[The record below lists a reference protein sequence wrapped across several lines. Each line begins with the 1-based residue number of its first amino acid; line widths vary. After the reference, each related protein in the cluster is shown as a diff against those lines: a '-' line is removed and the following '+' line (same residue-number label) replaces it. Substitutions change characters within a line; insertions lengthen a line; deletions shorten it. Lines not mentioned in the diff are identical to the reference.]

1 MDKYISHMSNIFD
14 LKHKIRKVSDLVRFI
29 ANTSVENIREDEKL
43 KMGNPNFSILLGA
56 GASIS
61 SGIQSGGQLVKKWK
75 EDAYKDL
82 EDKKGTLSAEEYFVS
97 HRPEW
102 YDEANPYSSL
112 FEHRYDLQRQR
123 RIFVEKEVAGK
134 TPSIGYAYLVKLI
147 AAGYFNTVF
156 TTNFDDMLNEA
167 FYRFSHVRP
176 VVCAHDSSISG
187 VTITSDRPKIIKL
200 HGDYLF
206 DNIKTTLRET
216 ESLEMNMRMKFQ
228 EFAKDYGLIVVGYSG
243 QDRSIMDILNYL
255 IQHDEYLKNGI
266 YWCIIKSDLDKLT
279 GELKKF
285 LWKDRVYI
293 VEIDGFDEM
302 MAEIN
307 MRLTNDPLP
316 IQTDLMNRRFQ
327 ERIISDLAD
336 NEFVKRTTSTYLQKG
351 LEALKQT
358 YQAESRKDILE
369 FVKNTRDEEQKQS
382 NRAMQRPELKDP
394 YPPMSKE
401 QRLSIEEMYD
411 KIGFLNKEK
420 EVIAQLQSLN
430 LLSLP
435 AGRYKRE
442 LIELYLQLNKRSV
455 DEEVMPYFDALIEME
470 PRGESNYMWA
480 VNRLTN
486 DKNIQ
491 EYYKKAIAIFKT
503 DSYLYCAYARFLMN
517 SIEGIASP
525 SHMPDDVKQTIIQL
539 LDKSIELEGT
549 IDNEAYC
556 LKARFYKIIYSNQL
570 DRRKKEWEEIHKM
583 IVSKKLDYHP
593 NYLNL
598 LTIMGKSELED
609 KFKKAIEFYQT
620 ADNANKLEDCVIQY
634 IQYLSKEEKPFAEI
648 RKEYEAFAR
657 YYTPSRE
664 LVKVMAKQYKCHEY
678 FEEALRLIDGLP
690 PIPDVAVMKMQ
701 MLHYMGKDEEME
713 MFYNSIRKTPEIE
726 YEFYELKGEYKEAM
740 RCAKVISANS
750 FITQESDLITQSF
763 LLLEMEHYDEVVELL
778 NPYLGDTHSAPILLN
793 ALFAKKQRGDDFEK
807 IKQQIEEKVL
817 HRQYIECSDME
828 KVAAYAIMGKKNE
841 VITHLKKVINKEPIE
856 KYNIVRWPIMRIYI
870 EDDSVQRLFAPNLQ
884 YVERENETKE

>member
-1 MDKYISHMSNIFD
+1 MSNTFD

-29 ANTSVENIREDEKL
+29 ANTSVENVLENEKM
-43 KMGNPNFSILLGA
+43 KVGNPNFSILLGA

-75 EDAYKDL
+75 EDVYADI
-82 EDKKGTLSAEEYFVS
+82 EDKKGTTSEDEYFMS
-97 HRPEW
+97 HKPEW

-156 TTNFDDMLNEA
+156 TTNFDDLLNEA

-216 ESLEMNMRMKFQ
+216 ESLETNMRMKFQ

-266 YWCIIKSDLDKLT
+266 YWCIVKNDLDRLT

-307 MRLTNDPLP
+307 LRLTNDPLP

-327 ERIISDLAD
+327 ERIINDLAD
-336 NEFVKRTTSTYLQKG
+336 NEFIKETTSSYLQKG
-351 LEALKQT
+351 LESLKQT
-358 YQAESRKDILE
+358 YQAESKKDILE
-369 FVKNTRDEEQKQS
+369 FVKNTRDEDTKLS
-382 NRAMQRPELKDP
+382 NRVKQRPELRDP
-394 YPPMSKE
+394 YPAMSKE

-411 KIGFLNKEK
+411 KIGFLNKEM
-420 EVIAQLQSLN
+420 EVLGQLQSMN
-430 LLSLP
+430 ILSLP
-435 AGRYKRE
+435 ASRYKIE
-442 LIELYLQLNKRSV
+442 LIELYLQLNKRLT
-455 DEEVMPYFDALIEME
+455 DNELMQYFNDLIELE
-470 PRGESNYMWA
+470 PRNKSNYIWA
-480 VNRLTN
+480 VNRLMG
-486 DKNIQ
+486 DKHIQ
-491 EYYKKAIAIFKT
+491 EYYEKAIAAFRT
-503 DSYLYCAYARFLMN
+503 DSYLYGAYARFLIN
-517 SIEGIASP
+517 SIEGLASP
-525 SHMPDDVKQTIIQL
+525 SNMPDTVKQTIIKL
-539 LDKSIELEGT
+539 LDKSIELDGT

-556 LKARFYKIIYSNQL
+556 LKAKFYKIIYSNQL
-570 DRRKKEWEEIHKM
+570 DRRKVEWENINKM
-583 IVSKKLDYHP
+583 IASKKLDVHP

-598 LTIMGKSELED
+598 QTIMEKGELAD
-609 KFKKAIEFYQT
+609 KYKKAIEFYQT
-620 ADNANKLEDCVIQY
+620 ADNAIMLEDCVIQY
-634 IQYLSKEEKPFAEI
+634 IQYLSKRDKQFEEI
-648 RKEYEAFAR
+648 RKVYEDFSR
-657 YYTPSRE
+657 YYSPSRD
-664 LVKVMAKQYKCHEY
+664 LVKEMAKQYKRYEY
-678 FEEALRLIDGLP
+678 FDDALRLIEGLP
-690 PIPDVAVMKMQ
+690 PVPDVAVMKMQ
-701 MLHYMGKDEEME
+701 MLHYMGRDDEMVI
-713 MFYNSIRKTPEIE
+713 FYNSIRKTPEIE
-726 YEFYELKGEYKEAM
+726 YEYYELTGDYAEAL
-740 RCAKVISANS
+740 RCAKTMSANS
-750 FITQESDLITQSF
+750 LIVQEADLITQSF
-763 LLLEMEHYDEVVELL
+763 LLLKMERYDEVVQLL
-778 NPYLGDTHSAPILLN
+778 NPYLVDTHSAPILLN
-793 ALFAKKQRGDDFEK
+793 VLFAKKKRGDDSGK

-817 HRQYIECSDME
+817 HRQYVECSDLE
-828 KVAAYAIMGKKNE
+828 KVAAYAILEKKSE
-841 VITHLKKVINKEPIE
+841 VISYLTKVIKKEPIE
-856 KYNIVRWPIMRIYI
+856 KYNISRWPIMSAYS
-870 EDDSVQRLFAPNLQ
+870 EDTSIQCLYAPNLHKNKH
-884 YVERENETKE
+884 EEDSNK